1 MGIMVGLVLGLIIAA
16 GVAAYLYLTPS
27 KFTSDAG
34 TGQAMPAA
42 TKPPAAASGPSE
54 PPTVESSAPPKTEAP
69 DYTFYHI
76 LQGNTPGK
84 QAAAPRPRELYWLQ
98 VAALSNP
105 KEADRLKAK
114 LTLLGM
120 DVVVQ
125 KVDSSGTQL
134 HRVRVGPFK
143 TEDEAMTTLDTLV
156 VNQFEPRLV
165 KEATAN

>member
-27 KFTSDAG
+27 QFKSESGASKP
-34 TGQAMPAA
+34 APAA
-42 TKPPAAASGPSE
+42 IKPPAAASKPSE
-54 PPTVESSAPPKTEAP
+54 PPTVESATPPKSAAP

-76 LQGNTPGK
+76 LQGNTPDK
-84 QAAAPRPRELYWLQ
+84 QAATRPRELYWLQ

-125 KVDSSGTQL
+125 KVDSGGAKL

-165 KEATAN
+165 KEAASN

>member
-27 KFTSDAG
+27 KFASDAG
-34 TGQAMPAA
+34 TGKPAPA
-42 TKPPAAASGPSE
+42 VAKPPAAASGPSE
-54 PPTVESSAPPKTEAP
+54 PPTVESSAPPKAAAP

-76 LQGNTPGK
+76 LQGNTPDK
-84 QAAAPRPRELYWLQ
+84 RAAIRPRELYWLQ

-125 KVDSSGTQL
+125 KVDSGGTQL

-165 KEATAN
+165 KEAAAN